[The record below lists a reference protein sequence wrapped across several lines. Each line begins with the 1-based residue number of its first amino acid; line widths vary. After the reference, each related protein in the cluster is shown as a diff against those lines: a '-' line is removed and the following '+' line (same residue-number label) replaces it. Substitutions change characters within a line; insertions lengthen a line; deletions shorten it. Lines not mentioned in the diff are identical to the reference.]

1 MLYTSFWLDRIKITI
16 EDYFRLD
23 SIWLTKKM
31 SSIRSYSDVETHT
44 PLTYFR
50 RRPDSLSAKALSMML
65 GGNGRPNRT
74 AKVRDNGDRSERRRD
89 RGSSDGE
96 SGSKDVQRQKK
107 LLKMHKQH
115 QRSQG

>member
-74 AKVRDNGDRSERRRD
+74 SKVRDNGDRSERRRD
-89 RGSSDGE
+89 RGSDGE
-96 SGSKDVQRQKK
+96 SGNKDVQRQKK
-107 LLKMHKQH
+107 LLKMHKQQ
-115 QRSQG
+115 QRSQE